1 MEFKA
6 VILQPGH
13 LATLST
19 VTDFGGVALE
29 APQLLSI
36 QISHFENKC
45 YLNFNTI
52 GTTSD
57 CFYALSNSRFSNGT
71 NDGCSNDNNTIGL
84 NN

>member
-19 VTDFGGVALE
+19 VADFGGVALE

-36 QISHFENKC
+36 QNSHFENKC

-57 CFYALSNSRFSNGT
+57 CFYASSNSSFSNGI
-71 NDGCSNDNNTIGL
+71 NDGSSNDDTTIG
-84 NN
+84 